1 MAALRER
8 YPARDGMGHANRS
21 RFDYIVCVDTQPR
34 GVRLS
39 TSRWWG
45 ESNADSDRK
54 SYSYTDSDSYG
65 NSNPHGDCH
74 GHCDGNSD
82 ADTETYT
89 DTEDCTDAEAASY
102 AATSPIEMVIR
113 DE

>member
-1 MAALRER
+1 MAAFRER
-8 YPARDGMGHANRS
+8 YLARNGVGHADRP

-54 SYSYTDSDSYG
+54 CYTDSDSYG
-65 NSNPHGDCH
+65 NGNPHGDCH
-74 GHCDGNSD
+74 SYANSDGNGD

-89 DTEDCTDAEAASY
+89 HTESCTDAEAASY
-102 AATSPIEMVIR
+102 AATPAIAR
-113 DE
+113 N